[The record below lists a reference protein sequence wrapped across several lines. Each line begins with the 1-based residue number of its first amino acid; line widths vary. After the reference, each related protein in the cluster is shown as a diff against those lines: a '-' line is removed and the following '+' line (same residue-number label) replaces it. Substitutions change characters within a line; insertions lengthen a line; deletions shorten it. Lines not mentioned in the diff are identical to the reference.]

1 MEGEAGMMR
10 ARSPEDAGVA
20 GHRRRESAAPA
31 RRRAAFGA
39 LELLLLL
46 GACGKVGPVRPP
58 GPADQV
64 TYPRMYPNR

>member
-1 MEGEAGMMR
+1 MS
-10 ARSPEDAGVA
+10 ARSPQRAGAA
-20 GHRRRESAAPA
+20 GHASRNSVAHPIA
-31 RRRAAFGA
+31 RA
-39 LELLLLL
+39 LLGTLALILLL

>member
-1 MEGEAGMMR
+1 MTR
-10 ARSPEDAGVA
+10 ARSSAGA
-20 GHRRRESAAPA
+20 GEAVHRRREAAVRA
-31 RRRAAFGA
+31 GTRAALGA
-39 LELLLLL
+39 LAVLLLL